1 MNAQMCSKMKH
12 YWPSNGTVEYLVLM
26 PCFISKCKWILN
38 YIESKN
44 ELFVFCCMTLTTGI
58 VSRN

>member
-12 YWPSNGTVEYLVLM
+12 NWPSNGAVEYLVLM
-26 PCFISKCKWILN
+26 PCFISKSKWILN
-38 YIESKN
+38 YIESKK
-44 ELFVFCCMTLTTGI
+44 FVFCCMTLTTGI